1 MSITSWHM
9 KDSHLGCAPKRVGGG
24 GRHKN
29 RPKAY
34 TDANIEAFYQCVRD
48 GYSVSYGIRTA
59 GIPVSKAYDL
69 LSVDKELR
77 AIHERNK
84 AMGFKK

>member
-34 TDANIEAFYQCVRD
+34 TEANIEAFYQCVRD

-59 GIPVSKAYDL
+59 QIPVSKAYEIL
-69 LSVDKELR
+69 AMNPGLK
-77 AIHERNK
+77 AIHENNK
-84 AMGFKK
+84 IKGFKK